1 VTDPAVPSSDSELRA
16 HVERALGA
24 HYELDCEI
32 GRGGMGIVY
41 RAKDR
46 RLKRVVAI
54 KVLPPE
60 LAFRS
65 EIKTR
70 FLREAETAAQLN
82 HPNIVDIYSVDE
94 LSQLVFFVMAYIPG
108 DNLAKKLHDSG
119 AMSVADTR
127 RIMRDVGDAL
137 AYAHERG
144 VVHRDIKPDNI
155 LLDQG
160 SGRPMVTDFG
170 IARAITEGDSRLTAT
185 GIAIGTPTYMSPEQ
199 AAGDRTID
207 GRSDLYAL
215 GIVAYQMLTGQPP
228 FTAGSTPAILVKH
241 LSERPIPVDQRR
253 ADVPPELS
261 RIVMTLLEKD
271 PAARFPTAGAMVQAL
286 DGSLVAIPHALSER
300 LVPESAYGGGAVRQ
314 PAGLG
319 APPAQLAALEPK
331 VFGMDLGVNAAFTK
345 DLLGRDSFGDRGSFS
360 DMPVPA
366 SLEEQ
371 RRWDA
376 SAVRDFRRKL
386 APFLFINAVIII
398 ADVFTTH
405 DLTSLTVLS
414 SIYMAYKYAKLWSNG
429 YDWHDVFRQ
438 PREREIVDV
447 VEDTVGYVKAMVNS
461 QERTRRRSARQ
472 SRAMAARTS
481 GGMQMPAQAL
491 PARGSI
497 ARPAD
502 ATMEQI
508 HRAQMDRD
516 EILRILSQMKP
527 VDRALVPDVGRSAS
541 MLADRVQTLAV
552 SLADLDRGAGPT
564 TVASLESEISKLEGD
579 ANPLDFAGS
588 ETRVKRLAFL
598 KRQRRGLSELV
609 DRRKRIA
616 GKLETCVSAL
626 ENMKLDLLRLS
637 SGSQNYQHITSLA
650 NEALSL
656 AASVDHALA
665 AAEEVGRLTS
675 DRPLPRAT
683 S

>member
-1 VTDPAVPSSDSELRA
+1 MTDPAVPSSDSELRA

-241 LSERPIPVDQRR
+241 LSERPIPVGQRR

-261 RIVMTLLEKD
+261 RIVTS
-271 PAARFPTAGAMVQAL
+271 AGPV
-286 DGSLVAIPHALSER
+286 
-300 LVPESAYGGGAVRQ
+300 
-314 PAGLG
+314 
-319 APPAQLAALEPK
+319 AQLAPLDPK
-331 VFGMDLGVNAAFTK
+331 MFGTDLGINAAFTK
-345 DLLGRDSFGDRGSFS
+345 DLVDRDSFGDRGSFS

-376 SAVRDFRRKL
+376 PAVRDFRRRL
-386 APFLFINAVIII
+386 APFLFINAVIIV
-398 ADVFTTH
+398 AAVFTTH
-405 DLTSLTVLS
+405 DLTSLTVIS

-461 QERTRRRSARQ
+461 QERTRRRNARQ

-481 GGMQMPAQAL
+481 GSRQMPAL
-491 PARGSI
+491 PAGSSP

-502 ATMEQI
+502 ATIEQI
-508 HRAQMDRD
+508 RRAQMDRD

-564 TVASLESEISKLEGD
+564 TVTSLESEISKLESD

-609 DRRKRIA
+609 ARRKRIA

-650 NEALSL
+650 NEALTL

-665 AAEEVGRLTS
+665 AADEVGRLTS